1 MLPNNSLATIRPI
14 NPEAF
19 GPVKPMGALPMGGGQ
34 PPQQGGINA
43 EKYLMNKVMELKRK
57 GIGSGALG
65 NIMASMPMQGAR

>member
-14 NPEAF
+14 NPQAF

-34 PPQQGGINA
+34 PPQQGGFNA

-57 GIGSGALG
+57 GIVGGALG
-65 NIMASMPMQGAR
+65 NIMAAMPTPERG

>member
-1 MLPNNSLATIRPI
+1 MFPNNSLATIMPI
-14 NPEAF
+14 NPQAF

-34 PPQQGGINA
+34 PPQQGGFNA
-43 EKYLMNKVMELKRK
+43 EQYLMNKVMELKRK